1 MTRLIPKTWFSNST
15 IKTKSSTMK
24 SLMRIPT
31 IILTAAAA
39 LMTTGCN
46 TVSTSVTQS
55 IGVPT
60 FPPTVPAQV
69 QILRTEPTR
78 QHIQLGQ
85 VRAEPSSVGMDV
97 TKIEAA
103 LQKAAAKLG
112 ANAAVV
118 IYDKTQVTGAMVVGG
133 WANRSVEPIEG
144 RVIVAIAIRYTQ

>member
-1 MTRLIPKTWFSNST
+1 
-15 IKTKSSTMK
+15 MK
-24 SLMRIPT
+24 SIIRLST
-31 IILTAAAA
+31 IILAAAAA
-39 LMTTGCN
+39 LITTGCQ
-46 TVSTSVTQS
+46 TVSTSSTQA

-60 FPPTVPAQV
+60 FPPTDPMQV

-78 QHIQLGQ
+78 PHIQIGQ

-103 LQKAAAKLG
+103 LQKAAAKIG

-133 WANRSVEPIEG
+133 WVNRSVEPIEG